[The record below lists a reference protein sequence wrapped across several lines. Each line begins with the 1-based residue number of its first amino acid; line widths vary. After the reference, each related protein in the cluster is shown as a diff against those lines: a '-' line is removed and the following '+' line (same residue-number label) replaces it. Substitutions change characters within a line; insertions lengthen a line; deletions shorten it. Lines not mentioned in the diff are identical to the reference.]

1 MTKQISLDAIVFD
14 AETQIRAAVSDQ
26 VVSEYAE
33 RMAEGVTFPPVVVFH
48 DGSRYYL
55 ADGFHRG
62 LAAKRNG
69 TTDISAD
76 VKTGTK
82 TDALWYALGA
92 NRVNGHRLTPADKK
106 HAILLAVKTWPERSE
121 RDLAEQVGC
130 SKTYVHNLKSQVVS
144 SDHVPDR
151 ITGKDGKS
159 YPAHRASDTPQKVSS
174 NTPQK
179 VLSDTRQT
187 VSSDAPQKIDK
198 SRAGAQRRLER
209 MREMAIEGY
218 SSRQIAGALNITVQ
232 TCRKK
237 LREEDITVPGD
248 KHKHDRLPDSRTIVE
263 RTVLSA
269 EILRWSIDLVDFS
282 VLDHG
287 DIREW
292 VPLLRTARRDL
303 GTFIRRLESELTTE
317 PAEQA
322 PESLGAVQ
330 RRA

>member
-1 MTKQISLDAIVFD
+1 
-14 AETQIRAAVSDQ
+14 
-26 VVSEYAE
+26 
-33 RMAEGVTFPPVVVFH
+33 
-48 DGSRYYL
+48 
-55 ADGFHRG
+55 
-62 LAAKRNG
+62 
-69 TTDISAD
+69 
-76 VKTGTK
+76 
-82 TDALWYALGA
+82 
-92 NRVNGHRLTPADKK
+92 
-106 HAILLAVKTWPERSE
+106 
-121 RDLAEQVGC
+121 
-130 SKTYVHNLKSQVVS
+130 
-144 SDHVPDR
+144 
-151 ITGKDGKS
+151 
-159 YPAHRASDTPQKVSS
+159 
-174 NTPQK
+174 
-179 VLSDTRQT
+179 
-187 VSSDAPQKIDK
+187 
-198 SRAGAQRRLER
+198 
-209 MREMAIEGY
+209 MAIEGY